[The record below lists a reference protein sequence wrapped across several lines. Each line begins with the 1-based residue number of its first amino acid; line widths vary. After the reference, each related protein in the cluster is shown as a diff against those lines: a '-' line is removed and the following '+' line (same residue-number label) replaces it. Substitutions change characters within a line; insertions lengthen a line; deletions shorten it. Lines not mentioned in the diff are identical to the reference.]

1 MHEVVLYTR
10 DGCSLCRTARE
21 VILGVRREVAFEY
34 REVDIGWSGDLY
46 EDYKH
51 DIPVI
56 DVDGRRA
63 FKYRVDR
70 SALKQR
76 LLEQSGPHGK
86 G

>member
-10 DGCSLCRTARE
+10 DSCSLCRAAKA
-21 VILGVRREVAFEY
+21 VILAVRQEVAFDF

-56 DVDGRRA
+56 EVDGKRA
-63 FKYRVDR
+63 FKYRVDAL
-70 SALKQR
+70 ALKSR
-76 LLEQSGPHGK
+76 LVP
-86 G
+86 

>member
-10 DGCSLCRTARE
+10 ERCSLCETAKA
-21 VILGVRREVAFEY
+21 VILAVRRQVPFDF

-56 DVDGRRA
+56 EVDGKRA
-63 FKYRVDR
+63 FKYRVDAE
-70 SALKQR
+70 ALKER
-76 LLEQSGPHGK
+76 LSR
-86 G
+86 